1 MTNITTLVTVSGGF
15 HNARE
20 INIRAKVDPRGG
32 IKLSEGQAKRLGN
45 HMCGIKG
52 CICGMHH
59 GWLVDG
65 VTRDELSEAISEANA
80 DRYLNSSRNR

>member
-1 MTNITTLVTVSGGF
+1 MTNTVTFTVSGGF
-15 HNARE
+15 HNASE
-20 INIRAKVDPRGG
+20 ITMRAKVDPRGG
-32 IKLSEGQAKRLGN
+32 VVLSQGQAKRLGD
-45 HMCGIKG
+45 HMCGVKG

-65 VTRDELSEAISEANA
+65 LSRGDLAEALMDANS

>member
-1 MTNITTLVTVSGGF
+1 MTKTIEFTVSGGF
-15 HNARE
+15 HNAGE
-20 INIRAKVDPRGG
+20 ITMRAKSDSRGG
-32 IKLSEGQAKRLGN
+32 ISLSTGQAKRLGN

-65 VTRDELSEAISEANA
+65 VSRSDLAEALTDANA
-80 DRYLNSSRNR
+80 DRYLISSRNR